1 MGRMACVDVPALP
14 LQLFQRSRPDLAGR
28 PAAVVE
34 REAPSGTILW
44 ANAAA
49 RAAGVRSGLRYAAA
63 LALCPALAVRA
74 IDSVEIESAVDELVE
89 LLRRFTPH
97 VEPCAEEAGVLWL
110 DAAGLQRMVPSLA
123 AWGASIRACLREH
136 GLTSAVAVGFRRF
149 GTYAC
154 AKGALG
160 RECIVFD
167 DPSEEASRAHEVEL
181 SRVGLALDVCRE
193 LERIGVRRV
202 GDFVRLPAGG
212 VLQRFGRDAHRLHR
226 LAAGD
231 LETPLEPRA
240 IEAPLRAS
248 QDLEHAEHDRERL
261 IAIVDDLVRPL
272 LAILDDQ
279 GEAAGAILL
288 SFTSEN
294 GAVREELLTP
304 SEPTLDAAWVSRLV
318 RLRLESVVIER
329 SVERIDV
336 VLERARRNA
345 HQRRL
350 FVERTRRDPAPAS
363 KAFAALRAA
372 FGDGAVVRARL
383 CDAHLPE
390 ASFAWERIDRIAPSK
405 PRSVLHAPLVR
416 RILAAHE
423 MLPARARR
431 EPDGWLL
438 CGIAEGPV
446 RVLSGPFT
454 LSTGWWERETSRD
467 EHYAEMENGDVHW
480 IYYDRAR
487 RAWFRQGSVS

>member
-28 PAAVVE
+28 PAAIVE
-34 REAPSGTILW
+34 REAPSGTIVW

-63 LALCPALAVRA
+63 LALCSSLAARA
-74 IDSVEIESAVDELVE
+74 IDSAEIERAVDELVL

-110 DAAGLQRMVPSLA
+110 DATGLERIHPSLA
-123 AWGASIRACLREH
+123 SWAASIRACLHEH
-136 GLTSAVAVGFRRF
+136 GFTSAIAVGFRRF

-160 RECIVFD
+160 RECIVLG
-167 DPSEEASRAHEVEL
+167 DPSEETSRARNVPL
-181 SRVGLALDVCRE
+181 SRVGLAFDVCRE

-202 GDFVRLPAGG
+202 GDFVRLASGG

-226 LAAGD
+226 LASGD

-261 IAIVDDLVRPL
+261 IALVDDLVQPL
-272 LAILDDQ
+272 LAILEDQ
-279 GEAAGAILL
+279 GEAASAILL

-304 SEPTLDAAWVSRLV
+304 SEPTLDASWVSRLV
-318 RLRLESVVIER
+318 RLRLESIAIEHKI
-329 SVERIDV
+329 ERIDV

-345 HQRRL
+345 RQQRL
-350 FVERTRRDPAPAS
+350 FVERPRRDPAAAS

-372 FGDGAVVRARL
+372 FGEDVVVRASLR
-383 CDAHLPE
+383 DAHLPQVC
-390 ASFAWERIDRIAPSK
+390 FAWERIDRIAAPK
-405 PRSVLHAPLVR
+405 PRAFLDPPLVR
-416 RILAAHE
+416 RILAAPE
-423 MLPARARR
+423 MLPARERR

-438 CGIAEGPV
+438 RGLAEGPV
-446 RVLSGPFT
+446 RVLSGPFPI
-454 LSTGWWERETSRD
+454 STGWWNRETSRD

-480 IYYDRAR
+480 IYYDRER
-487 RAWFRQGSVS
+487 RTWFRQGSVS